1 MKKNDDI
8 LMNMVSDAM
17 KDVRC
22 KQTVDVTDRVM
33 ESISHV
39 ELLVPKAKPSTG
51 RSFFHLTAS
60 VAACLAVG
68 VGVSLA
74 LLNNSNDSGLDNHTI
89 MSLFAVA
96 YDNNSSYSS
105 ESEEEIY
112 VVEDLVSPFFD
123 EESFDE

>member
-8 LMNMVSDAM
+8 LLTMVSDAM

-33 ESISHV
+33 ESIDHI
-39 ELLVPKAKPSTG
+39 ELLVPKSKPSTG

-60 VAACLAVG
+60 VAACLAIG
-68 VGVSLA
+68 VGVSLGFIHR
-74 LLNNSNDSGLDNHTI
+74 SNDGLDNQTI

-96 YDNNSSYSS
+96 YDNNSYYT
-105 ESEEEIY
+105 EETEEEVY
-112 VVEDLVSPFFD
+112 VVEDMVSPFFG
-123 EESFDE
+123 EEDIEN